1 MISKLENDK
10 ILIKADSL
18 GAELKK
24 LVLKKNN
31 KDYLWHGDS
40 KYWGRSAPVLF
51 PFVGH
56 LKDDKYTYN
65 NQEYKMTQ
73 HGFARDKEFELID
86 QGENHLIFSL
96 TEDKASLKKYPFK
109 FRLEIKY
116 EIKGNSL
123 AVSYKVRNCDQKKM
137 FFSIG
142 AHPAF
147 YWPLNK
153 NETKEDYYLEFKKT
167 ETASRYLLESGL
179 LNNKKEKL
187 MEKSKKLDLKADTF
201 KDDALVFKDIKS
213 EKIIL
218 KSRKTEAKVE
228 MEFEGFPYLGIWSQS
243 AAAPFICLEPWHGI
257 ADSVDSS
264 GKLEEKEGIMSLE
277 AGNNFESTYVIKID

>member
-51 PFVGH
+51 PFVGR
-56 LKDDKYTYN
+56 LKADKYVYN

-86 QGENHLIFSL
+86 QGENHLTFSL

-116 EIKGNSL
+116 KIKGNSL

>member
-31 KDYLWHGDS
+31 KNYLWHGDS

-51 PFVGH
+51 PFVGR

-153 NETKEDYYLEFKKT
+153 NETKEDYYLEFNKT

-179 LNNKKEKL
+179 LNNQKEKL

-243 AAAPFICLEPWHGI
+243 AAAPFICIEPWHGI

>member
-31 KDYLWHGDS
+31 KNYLWHGDS

-51 PFVGH
+51 PFVGR

-153 NETKEDYYLEFKKT
+153 NENKEDYYLEFNKT

>member
-31 KDYLWHGDS
+31 KNYLWHGDS

>member
-51 PFVGH
+51 PFVGR

-243 AAAPFICLEPWHGI
+243 AAAPFICIEPWHGI

>member
-51 PFVGH
+51 PFVGR
-56 LKDDKYTYN
+56 LKDDKYVYN

-86 QGENHLIFSL
+86 QGENHLTFSL

-116 EIKGNSL
+116 KIKGNSL

-153 NETKEDYYLEFKKT
+153 NENKEDYYLEFNKT

-179 LNNKKEKL
+179 LNNQKEKL
-187 MEKSKKLDLKADTF
+187 IEKSKKLELKADTF

-218 KSRKTEAKVE
+218 KSRKSEAKVE

-243 AAAPFICLEPWHGI
+243 AAAPFICIEPWHGI

>member
-31 KDYLWHGDS
+31 KNYLWHGDS

-51 PFVGH
+51 PFVGR

-86 QGENHLIFSL
+86 QGENHLTFSL

-116 EIKGNSL
+116 EIKENSL
-123 AVSYKVRNCDQKKM
+123 AVSYKVRNCDQKTM

-187 MEKSKKLDLKADTF
+187 MEKSKKLELKADTF

-213 EKIIL
+213 EKITL
-218 KSRKTEAKVE
+218 KSKKSEAKVE

-277 AGNNFESTYVIKID
+277 AGNNFKSTYLIKID

>member
-51 PFVGH
+51 PFVGR
-56 LKDDKYTYN
+56 LKADKYVYN

-86 QGENHLIFSL
+86 QGENHLTFSL

-116 EIKGNSL
+116 KIKGNSL

-153 NETKEDYYLEFKKT
+153 NENKEDYYLEFNKT

-179 LNNKKEKL
+179 LNNQKEKL
-187 MEKSKKLDLKADTF
+187 IEKSKKLELKADTF

-218 KSRKTEAKVE
+218 KSRKSEAKVE